1 MKEIPIVSLLL
12 LFAVFCMG
20 ADWKNF
26 RADAKRIEQR
36 IKELSKYGAN
46 REGGVSRVAFSDADV
61 EGRKYIRSLTEK
73 AGLQVRVDAAGNIIG
88 HREGR
93 NPKLP
98 VILFGSH
105 IDSVPHGGNYDGTLG
120 VLGALECI
128 ELLNEQ
134 NVLTAHPLEVIV
146 FSDEEGGLTGSHAAA
161 GELSH
166 QALQIK
172 SHSGKTIGEGIRFI
186 GGDPDK
192 LQSAKRNPSEILAYL
207 ELHIEQGGIL
217 EAEKIN
223 IGVVEGI
230 VGINV
235 WDVTVLGFANH
246 AGTTPMNQRKDA
258 LLAAARLVDSVNHI
272 VRSIPGR
279 QVATVGTIQAEPGA
293 PNVIP
298 GKVVMSLEIRD
309 LEKSKIDLVFD
320 KIKESSKKIAAD
332 TGTTISFA
340 ALDVT
345 AVPAPTDQRLR
356 KIIQDAATD
365 LGLTTKL
372 MPSGAGHDAQDL
384 ARIVPIGMIFVP
396 SVGGISHAP
405 KEFTT
410 ASDMANGASVLMQA
424 ILKLDENV
432 GIGEGVDAM
441 NPDQFCTP
449 EQLRKLSQCHL
460 SPAIR

>member
-1 MKEIPIVSLLL
+1 MRKEIPIVSLLVL
-12 LFAVFCMG
+12 LAVFCMG

-26 RADAKRIEQR
+26 RADPKRIEQR

-61 EGRKYIRSLTEK
+61 EGRKYIRSLMEK

-88 HREGR
+88 RREGR

-105 IDSVPHGGNYDGTLG
+105 IDSVPHGGNYDGALG
-120 VLGALECI
+120 VIGALECI
-128 ELLNEQ
+128 ELLNQ
-134 NVLTAHPLEVIV
+134 QHFLTAHPLEVIA

-161 GELSH
+161 GELS
-166 QALQIK
+166 QEALQIK

-186 GGDPDK
+186 GGDPDN
-192 LQSAKRNPSEILAYL
+192 LQSAKRNPAEILAYL

-258 LLAAARLVDSVNHI
+258 LLAAARFVESVNHI
-272 VRSIPGR
+272 ARSIPGR
-279 QVATVGTIQAEPGA
+279 QVATVGTIQAEPDA

-320 KIKESSKKIAAD
+320 KIKESSEKIAAD

-356 KIIQDAATD
+356 KIIQEAAID

-396 SVGGISHAP
+396 SVGGISHSP

-424 ILKLDENV
+424 ILKLDEN
-432 GIGEGVDAM
+432 G
-441 NPDQFCTP
+441 
-449 EQLRKLSQCHL
+449 L
-460 SPAIR
+460 

>member
-1 MKEIPIVSLLL
+1 MRKEVPIVSLLL
-12 LFAVFCMG
+12 LLPGFCIG

-26 RADAKRIEQR
+26 RADAKRMEER
-36 IKELSKYGAN
+36 IKELSEYGAN

-61 EGRKYIRSLTEK
+61 EGRKYIRSLMEK
-73 AGLQVRVDAAGNIIG
+73 AGLKVRVDAAGNIIG

-105 IDSVPHGGNYDGTLG
+105 IDSVPHGGNYDGDVG

-128 ELLNEQ
+128 EILNQQ
-134 NVLTAHPLEVIV
+134 NFLTAHPLELIV
-146 FSDEEGGLTGSHAAA
+146 FSDEEGGLTGSHAVA
-161 GELSH
+161 GELS
-166 QALQIK
+166 QEALRLK

-186 GGDPDK
+186 GGDPDN

-217 EAEKIN
+217 EAEKIS

-258 LLAAARLVDSVNHI
+258 LLAAARLVESVNQI
-272 VRSIPGR
+272 AKSIPGR
-279 QVATVGTIQAEPGA
+279 QVATVGRIQAEPGA

-298 GKVVMSLEIRD
+298 GKVK
-309 LEKSKIDLVFD
+309 KSA
-320 KIKESSKKIAAD
+320 EKIAAD

-345 AVPAPTDQRLR
+345 AVPAPTDPRVR
-356 KIIQDAATD
+356 KIVQQAATD
-365 LGLTTKL
+365 LGLATKL
-372 MPSGAGHDAQDL
+372 MPSGAGHDAQDI

-396 SVGGISHAP
+396 SVDGISHSP

-410 ASDMANGASVLMQA
+410 PPDVTNGASVLMQA
-424 ILKLDENV
+424 ILEVDEK
-432 GIGEGVDAM
+432 G
-441 NPDQFCTP
+441 
-449 EQLRKLSQCHL
+449 L
-460 SPAIR
+460 

>member
-1 MKEIPIVSLLL
+1 MKFAGGCVWGGMTVCLVF
-12 LFAVFCMG
+12 LFPVFCMG

-26 RADAKRIEQR
+26 RADPRRIEER
-36 IKELSKYGAN
+36 IKELSQFGAN
-46 REGGVSRVAFSDADV
+46 PEGGVSRVAFSDADV
-61 EGRKYIRSLTEK
+61 EGRKYIRSLMEK
-73 AGLQVRVDAAGNIIG
+73 AGLKVRVDTAGNIIG

-105 IDSVPHGGNYDGTLG
+105 ADSVPHGGNYDGALG

-128 ELLNEQ
+128 EILNQQ
-134 NVLTAHPLEVIV
+134 NFLTAHPLEVIV
-146 FSDEEGGLTGSHAAA
+146 FSDEEGGLTGSHAAV
-161 GELSH
+161 GELSQ
-166 QALQIK
+166 QALEIK

-186 GGDPDK
+186 GGDPDN

-258 LLAAARLVDSVNHI
+258 LLAAARLIESVNHI
-272 VRSIPGR
+272 ARSIPGR
-279 QVATVGTIQAEPGA
+279 QVATVGTIETEPGA

-309 LEKSKIDLVFD
+309 LEKSKIDLVFE
-320 KIKESSKKIAAD
+320 KVKESAAKIATD

-345 AVPAPTDQRLR
+345 AVPAPTDPRLR
-356 KIIQDAATD
+356 KIIQEAATD

-372 MPSGAGHDAQDL
+372 MPSGAAHDAQDI
-384 ARIVPIGMIFVP
+384 ARIAPIGMIFVP
-396 SVGGISHAP
+396 SVGGISHSP
-405 KEFTT
+405 R
-410 ASDMANGASVLMQA
+410 NLQ
-424 ILKLDENV
+424 
-432 GIGEGVDAM
+432 
-441 NPDQFCTP
+441 
-449 EQLRKLSQCHL
+449 QLRIWRTA
-460 SPAIR
+460 PAF

>member
-1 MKEIPIVSLLL
+1 MRKEVPIVSLLL
-12 LFAVFCMG
+12 LLPVFCMG

-26 RADAKRIEQR
+26 RADPKRLEAR
-36 IKELSKYGAN
+36 IKELSQFGAN
-46 REGGVSRVAFSDADV
+46 REGGVNRVAFSDADV
-61 EGRKYIRSLTEK
+61 EGRKYIRSLMEK
-73 AGLQVRVDAAGNIIG
+73 AGLKVRVDAAGNIIG

-105 IDSVPHGGNYDGTLG
+105 IDSVPHGGNYDGDLG
-120 VLGALECI
+120 VLGGLECI
-128 ELLNEQ
+128 EILNQQ
-134 NVLTAHPLEVIV
+134 NFVTTHPLELIV

-161 GELSH
+161 GELSRE
-166 QALQIK
+166 ALQIK

-186 GGDPDK
+186 GGDPDN

-235 WDVTVLGFANH
+235 WNVTVLGFANH

-258 LLAAARLVDSVNHI
+258 LVAAAKLVESVNQI
-272 VRSIPGR
+272 ARSIPGR
-279 QVATVGTIQAEPGA
+279 QVGTVGKIQAEPGA

-298 GKVVMSLEIRD
+298 GKVVMTLEIRD
-309 LEKSKIDLVFD
+309 LEKSKIGLVFE
-320 KIKESSKKIAAD
+320 KVKESAKKIAAD

-340 ALDVT
+340 ALDVA
-345 AVPAPTDQRLR
+345 AVPAPTDPRLR
-356 KIIQDAATD
+356 RMIEEAATG

-396 SVGGISHAP
+396 SVAGISHSP

-410 ASDMANGASVLMQA
+410 ASDMANGASVLMQS
-424 ILKLDENV
+424 ILKLDEK
-432 GIGEGVDAM
+432 A
-441 NPDQFCTP
+441 
-449 EQLRKLSQCHL
+449 L
-460 SPAIR
+460 

>member
-1 MKEIPIVSLLL
+1 MRKEIPIVSLLVL
-12 LFAVFCMG
+12 LPVFCMG

-26 RADAKRIEQR
+26 RADPKRMEER
-36 IKELSKYGAN
+36 IKKLSEFAAN
-46 REGGVSRVAFSDADV
+46 REGGVSRVAFSDADL
-61 EGRKYIRSLTEK
+61 EGRKYIRSLMEK
-73 AGLQVRVDAAGNIIG
+73 AGLKVRVDTAGNIIG

-105 IDSVPHGGNYDGTLG
+105 IDSVPHGGNYDGDVG

-128 ELLNEQ
+128 EILNQE
-134 NVLTAHPLEVIV
+134 NFLTAHPLEVIV
-146 FSDEEGGLTGSHAAA
+146 FSDEEGGLTGSRAAV
-161 GELSH
+161 GELS
-166 QALQIK
+166 QEALQVK

-186 GGDPDK
+186 GGDPDN
-192 LQSAKRNPSEILAYL
+192 LQSAKRNRSEILAYL

-230 VGINV
+230 VGINL
-235 WDVTVLGFANH
+235 WDVTVLGLANH
-246 AGTTPMNQRKDA
+246 AGTTPMDQRKDA
-258 LLAAARLVDSVNHI
+258 LLAGAKLINSVNNI
-272 VRSIPGR
+272 ARGLPGR
-279 QVATVGTIQAEPGA
+279 QVATVGKIQAEPGA

-309 LEKSKIDLVFD
+309 LEKSKIDLVFE
-320 KIKESSKKIAAD
+320 KVKNSAEKIATE
-332 TGTTISFA
+332 TGATISFA

-356 KIIQDAATD
+356 KVIQEAATD

-372 MPSGAGHDAQDL
+372 MPSGAGHDAQNI

-396 SVGGISHAP
+396 SIGGISHSP
-405 KEFTT
+405 KEFTS

-424 ILKLDENV
+424 ILKVDEK
-432 GIGEGVDAM
+432 A
-441 NPDQFCTP
+441 
-449 EQLRKLSQCHL
+449 L
-460 SPAIR
+460 

>member
-1 MKEIPIVSLLL
+1 MRKEISTVSLLL
-12 LFAVFCMG
+12 LLPVFCMG

-26 RADAKRIEQR
+26 RADPKRIEQR

-46 REGGVSRVAFSDADV
+46 PEGGVSRVAFSDADV
-61 EGRKYIRSLTEK
+61 EGRKYIRSLMEK
-73 AGLQVRVDAAGNIIG
+73 AGLKVRVDAAGNIVG

-98 VILFGSH
+98 IILFGSH
-105 IDSVPHGGNYDGTLG
+105 IDSVPHGGNYDGALG
-120 VLGALECI
+120 VIGALECI
-128 ELLNEQ
+128 EILNQQ
-134 NVLTAHPLEVIV
+134 NFLTAHPLEVIA
-146 FSDEEGGLTGSHAAA
+146 FSDEEGGLTGSHAAIC
-161 GELSH
+161 ELS
-166 QALQIK
+166 QDALQIK

-186 GGDPDK
+186 GGNPDN

-246 AGTTPMNQRKDA
+246 AGTTPMNERKDA
-258 LLAAARLVDSVNHI
+258 LLAAARFVDSVNHI
-272 VRSIPGR
+272 ARSIPGR

-309 LEKSKIDLVFD
+309 LEKSKIDLVFE
-320 KIKESSKKIAAD
+320 KVKESSEKIAAD
-332 TGTTISFA
+332 TGTTIFFA
-340 ALDVT
+340 PLDVT

-356 KIIQDAATD
+356 KIIQEAATD

-372 MPSGAGHDAQDL
+372 MPSGAGHDAQNL

-396 SVGGISHAP
+396 SVGGISHSP

-410 ASDMANGASVLMQA
+410 SSDMANGASVLMQT
-424 ILKLDENV
+424 ILKLDQK
-432 GIGEGVDAM
+432 G
-441 NPDQFCTP
+441 
-449 EQLRKLSQCHL
+449 L
-460 SPAIR
+460 

>member
-1 MKEIPIVSLLL
+1 M
-12 LFAVFCMG
+12 
-20 ADWKNF
+20 AD
-26 RADAKRIEQR
+26 R
-36 IKELSKYGAN
+36 IKELSQIGAN
-46 REGGVSRVAFSDADV
+46 PEGGVSRVAFSDADV
-61 EGRKYIRSLTEK
+61 EGRKYIRSLMEK
-73 AGLQVRVDAAGNIIG
+73 AGLTVRVDTAGNIIG

-93 NPKLP
+93 NQKLP

-105 IDSVPHGGNYDGTLG
+105 IDSVPHGGNYDGDMG
-120 VLGALECI
+120 VLGALECV
-128 ELLNEQ
+128 EVLNQQ
-134 NVLTAHPLEVIV
+134 NYLTSHPLEVIV
-146 FSDEEGGLTGSHAAA
+146 FSDEEGGLTGSHVVV
-161 GELSH
+161 GELSPE
-166 QALQIK
+166 ALQIK

-186 GGDPDK
+186 GGDPDN
-192 LQSAKRNPSEILAYL
+192 LQAAKRNPSEILAYL
-207 ELHIEQGGIL
+207 ELHIEQGGVL
-217 EAEKIN
+217 ETEKTD

-258 LLAAARLVDSVNHI
+258 LLAAAKLVESVNHI
-272 VRSIPGR
+272 ARSIPGR
-279 QVATVGTIQAEPGA
+279 QVATVGKIQAEPGA

-309 LEKSKIDLVFD
+309 LEKSKIDLAFEKV
-320 KIKESSKKIAAD
+320 KESAEKIAAD

-356 KIIQDAATD
+356 EVIQEAATA

-372 MPSGAGHDAQDL
+372 MPSGAGHDAQDI
-384 ARIVPIGMIFVP
+384 ARIAPIGMIFVP
-396 SVGGISHAP
+396 SIGGISHSP

-424 ILKLDENV
+424 ILKVDEK
-432 GIGEGVDAM
+432 G
-441 NPDQFCTP
+441 
-449 EQLRKLSQCHL
+449 L
-460 SPAIR
+460 

>member
-1 MKEIPIVSLLL
+1 MAE
-12 LFAVFCMG
+12 
-20 ADWKNF
+20 
-26 RADAKRIEQR
+26 R
-36 IKELSKYGAN
+36 IKELSQIGAN
-46 REGGVSRVAFSDADV
+46 PEGGVSRVAFSDADV
-61 EGRKYIRSLTEK
+61 EGRKYIRSLMEK
-73 AGLQVRVDAAGNIIG
+73 AGLTVRVDTAGNIIG

-93 NPKLP
+93 NQKLP

-105 IDSVPHGGNYDGTLG
+105 IDSVPHGGNYDGDMG
-120 VLGALECI
+120 VLGALECV
-128 ELLNEQ
+128 EVLNQQ
-134 NVLTAHPLEVIV
+134 NYLTSHPLEVIV
-146 FSDEEGGLTGSHAAA
+146 FSDEEGGLTGSHVVV
-161 GELSH
+161 GELSPE
-166 QALQIK
+166 ALQIK

-186 GGDPDK
+186 GGDPDN
-192 LQSAKRNPSEILAYL
+192 LQAAKRNPSEILAYL
-207 ELHIEQGGIL
+207 ELHIEQGGVL
-217 EAEKIN
+217 ETEKTD

-258 LLAAARLVDSVNHI
+258 LLAAAKLVESVNHI
-272 VRSIPGR
+272 ARSIPGR
-279 QVATVGTIQAEPGA
+279 QVATVGKIQAEPGA

-309 LEKSKIDLVFD
+309 LEKSKIDLAFEKV
-320 KIKESSKKIAAD
+320 KESAEKIAAD

-356 KIIQDAATD
+356 EVIQEAATA

-372 MPSGAGHDAQDL
+372 MPSGAGHDAQDI
-384 ARIVPIGMIFVP
+384 ARIAPIGMIFVP
-396 SVGGISHAP
+396 SIGGISHSP

-424 ILKLDENV
+424 ILKVDEK
-432 GIGEGVDAM
+432 G
-441 NPDQFCTP
+441 
-449 EQLRKLSQCHL
+449 L
-460 SPAIR
+460 